1 MSMKAVMFFV
11 PFMLLNIACDAQQ
24 NKKKTETI
32 KNIEQQQPQTGWK
45 VTKELDD
52 QGNIIRYDSTYV
64 WSYSNNG
71 KPQQVKV
78 DQVLNNFR
86 KNFDTHFNQIFK
98 QNFGQP
104 VWNDKLFFKNFTR
117 PDYFTH
123 KWRNKEFDIQ
133 SFMKQM
139 DSLRNAFLK
148 ENYPG
153 LEKKNQEMRL

>member
-32 KNIEQQQPQTGWK
+32 KSTEQQQPQTGWK

-52 QGNIIRYDSTYV
+52 
-64 WSYSNNG
+64 
-71 KPQQVKV
+71 
-78 DQVLNNFR
+78 
-86 KNFDTHFNQIFK
+86 
-98 QNFGQP
+98 
-104 VWNDKLFFKNFTR
+104 FKNFTR

-139 DSLRNAFLK
+139 NSLRNAFLK